1 MFYAPWCGHCKK
13 AKPEYEKA
21 AEHYKDDRK
30 VWYAGV
36 DCTIEKKT
44 CEQFEVTGFPTF
56 RLGQFFFQFVVS
68 FFQDL

>member
-21 AEHYKDDRK
+21 GEHYKDDRK

-44 CEQFEVTGFPTF
+44 CEQFDVKGFPTF
-56 RLGQFFFQFVVS
+56 R
-68 FFQDL
+68 